1 MRSWGVG
8 AYAEIHD
15 DETATTATGVLSR
28 AVSWFADRGVRVERV
43 LSDNGSAYKS
53 HAWHGHLP
61 GAQNPRLPLVG
72 AEGRQAAGPSPTST
86 DVSRRVLRTSSGAV
100 LYSHGFPCRSKTN
113 RPVLRRTF
121 R

>member
-53 HAWHGHLP
+53 HAWHD
-61 GAQNPRLPLVG
+61 
-72 AEGRQAAGPSPTST
+72 T
-86 DVSRRVLRTSSGAV
+86 
-100 LYSHGFPCRSKTN
+100 CRELGITPKKT
-113 RPVLRRTF
+113 RPYRPQTNGKICV
-121 R
+121 